1 MANNQ
6 HPNEPRPQ
14 QPPQQPTSTALVE
27 LPKEKA
33 LYLSEQYDIT
43 IQQVE
48 VVRRA
53 VCIGATDVELEFFLA
68 TCKRVGLDPFARQ
81 IWFIK
86 RPQKQLDARGNEI
99 WTDVGRPE
107 TSIDGY
113 RTIAERTEQYEGQ
126 APILWCDAKGKWS
139 EVWLDEAPPH
149 AAKATIFRK
158 GFREPLVNVAHYREF
173 CPVFRNGKSPEM
185 WKKMGANQIAKC
197 AEAGGFRRA
206 FPRDLSGLITDT
218 EIEHVDVANAGGYS
232 IPEAPQAKQLDEK
245 KTSVVVPANVEQRE
259 PVMSGGQERAAASG
273 ELKATDFP
281 RDTSKQGDGTP
292 AGSIAAAAT
301 TALGDYDGMIAALA
315 KSEDDVDREMAKL
328 IRKLAESTAR
338 DDAGFQEV
346 GAEITKAKQTKK
358 QTSDDGYSNAV
369 MEIVEPVLQRRWRE
383 LAPQTKGA
391 RNGSR

>member
-259 PVMSGGQERAAASG
+259 PM
-273 ELKATDFP
+273 P
-281 RDTSKQGDGTP
+281 RDTTKQGDGTP
-292 AGSIAAAAT
+292 AGAKVIDVPAEASH
-301 TALGDYDGMIAALA
+301 ALGDYEGQIAALM
-315 KSEDDVDREMAKL
+315 KSEDDVDRELGKM
-328 IRKLAESTAR
+328 IRKLADATAR
-338 DDAGFQEV
+338 DDAGFQEA
-346 GAEITKAKQTKK
+346 GAEITKAKQTRK

-369 MEIVEPVLQRRWRE
+369 IEIVEPVLQRRWRE